1 MMLASYN
8 FFLPALGLVLS
19 AAAGPFDPDFYNTV
33 AEIYSGDGCTESS
46 LVWADP
52 IFGRGGHCQPLDR
65 NNNTPDILSYKVT
78 YNFPECHAT
87 LYTDDKC
94 LTEAFP
100 AIINTCLRAPGST
113 PFVAAVVEC
122 PFSDP

>member
-1 MMLASYN
+1 MLTSSVI
-8 FFLPALGLVLS
+8 LPLFGLVLP
-19 AAAGPFDPDFYNTV
+19 ATAGPSDPDFYNTV
-33 AEIYSGDGCTESS
+33 ANIYSGDGCAESS

-65 NNNTPDILSYKVT
+65 NNNTPDILSYMVT

-87 LYTDDKC
+87 LYADDNC

-100 AIINTCLRAPGST
+100 AIIGACLQAPHGK